1 MLYSSGY
8 KIVETCFCAA
18 SAAQEVDLL
27 VGGCLYVPNLKK
39 VNTSSSGEQIW
50 AVADHIQLEL
60 IRLLSSAMQIVLP
73 PDVEA
78 LVQRQLTSGKYKSA
92 LEVILAGVQLLEQ
105 QEDIYKGRL
114 QELQQEAR
122 IGWEASQRGEVVDG
136 TAAMAQIR
144 ANLRSRYGTSEL

>member
-1 MLYSSGY
+1 
-8 KIVETCFCAA
+8 
-18 SAAQEVDLL
+18 
-27 VGGCLYVPNLKK
+27 
-39 VNTSSSGEQIW
+39 
-50 AVADHIQLEL
+50 
-60 IRLLSSAMQIVLP
+60 MQIVLP

-105 QEDIYKGRL
+105 QEDMYQGRL
-114 QELQQEAR
+114 QELQQEAQ

-144 ANLRSRYGTSEL
+144 ANLRSRHGTSES